1 MVGFFLDS
9 LWTNTRQF
17 KTNVWSLIL
26 VLLHSNFENSQILLL
41 TKLLQK
47 IIMSSSKLL
56 NLRWFYLIFRG
67 LTPILMFSIG
77 GIILGEEA
85 PKEIHFKKTSSG
97 LDIYFGQKAVAEF
110 SHTQTPLGRPFLCNI
125 HTLDGI
131 KVTRNYPITD
141 KDQDDHPHHQGL
153 FHTFSKLNGIDFWHM
168 KGVAKHRLFTDSPES
183 GNPAT
188 FTAESVYLDRDG
200 KSPLLKETM
209 RYAFHI
215 TDQGL
220 LISVN
225 AIIEAEADKVTI
237 GSKEEGGLAVRVA
250 SDLRVQKGGKMIDN
264 QGRDGGKAIWG
275 KAARWVDNSGNKE
288 GRWVGVTVFASHS
301 DLGVY
306 HWHARDYGL
315 ITANPFGPLNKAPDK
330 ILKKG
335 EKLSFNYGLI
345 VHSHQKASEYSP
357 KRAEGT
363 YLKNARSF
371 SVSLKSMLRFDDEP
385 LFNVWDEEVLTGQVV
400 VAMDG
405 SVLILKN
412 ISSKTNDTRYISVKR
427 SVDGGKTWAEEKKV
441 GDMVKVDGDMSD
453 DGRYPNNNWAG
464 LGNVMVDEVTGD
476 IMVFLTTLKT
486 AQKLYRSTD
495 HGKTWKIEDT
505 TIRPGK
511 DGWVPATNGACDP
524 GVTIKFGSKKGRL
537 LMPARVFPEYLN
549 KGKGR
554 KRFNDLY
561 AMALYSDDRGKTWNS
576 SAPFPIAGTGESGLV
591 ELKGGRIYHNSRTH
605 IRSGN
610 RRIAFSDDSGETWY
624 GEHEDDELF
633 DGPPDV
639 YGCKA
644 GLLRLPYKDKDILL
658 FSSPGNRETRTDIN
672 VWVSYDGGQTWPV
685 NKLIK
690 TGPGNYTW
698 MAAGRNGTPSEGMI
712 YLLAGKDWMARFN
725 LAWLLEK
732 A

>member
-77 GIILGEEA
+77 EIILGEEA

-288 GRWVGVTVFASHS
+288 GRWVGVTLFASHS

-335 EKLSFNYGLI
+335 EKLSFNYGLM

-405 SVLILKN
+405 SVLVLKN

-610 RRIAFSDDSGETWY
+610 RRIAFSEDSGETWY

>member
-1 MVGFFLDS
+1 
-9 LWTNTRQF
+9 
-17 KTNVWSLIL
+17 
-26 VLLHSNFENSQILLL
+26 
-41 TKLLQK
+41 
-47 IIMSSSKLL
+47 MSSSKLL

-110 SHTQTPLGRPFLCNI
+110 SHTQNPLGRPFLCNI

-288 GRWVGVTVFASHS
+288 GRWVGVTLFASHS

-335 EKLSFNYGLI
+335 EKLSFNYGLM

-405 SVLILKN
+405 SVLVLKN

-511 DGWVPATNGACDP
+511 DGWLPATNGACDP

-690 TGPGNYTW
+690 TGPGNYSW

>member
-1 MVGFFLDS
+1 
-9 LWTNTRQF
+9 
-17 KTNVWSLIL
+17 
-26 VLLHSNFENSQILLL
+26 
-41 TKLLQK
+41 
-47 IIMSSSKLL
+47 
-56 NLRWFYLIFRG
+56 
-67 LTPILMFSIG
+67 MFSIG

-97 LDIYFGQKAVAEF
+97 LDIYFGQKSVAEF

-288 GRWVGVTVFASHS
+288 GRWVGVTLFASHS

-335 EKLSFNYGLI
+335 EKLSFNYGLM

-405 SVLILKN
+405 SVLVLKN

-672 VWVSYDGGQTWPV
+672 VWLSYDGGQTWPV

>member
-1 MVGFFLDS
+1 
-9 LWTNTRQF
+9 
-17 KTNVWSLIL
+17 
-26 VLLHSNFENSQILLL
+26 
-41 TKLLQK
+41 
-47 IIMSSSKLL
+47 
-56 NLRWFYLIFRG
+56 
-67 LTPILMFSIG
+67 MFSIG
-77 GIILGEEA
+77 EIILGEEA

-288 GRWVGVTVFASHS
+288 GRWVGVTLFASHS

-335 EKLSFNYGLI
+335 EKLSFNYGLM

-405 SVLILKN
+405 SVLVLKN

-610 RRIAFSDDSGETWY
+610 RRIAFSEDSGETWY

>member
-9 LWTNTRQF
+9 LWTNTLQF

-85 PKEIHFKKTSSG
+85 PKKIHFKKTSSG
-97 LDIYFGQKAVAEF
+97 LDIYFGQKTVAEF

-288 GRWVGVTVFASHS
+288 GRWVGVTLFASHS

-335 EKLSFNYGLI
+335 EKLSFNYGLM

-405 SVLILKN
+405 SVLVLKN

-725 LAWLLEK
+725 LVWLLEK

>member
-77 GIILGEEA
+77 GIILGGEA

-288 GRWVGVTVFASHS
+288 GRWVGVTLFASHS

-335 EKLSFNYGLI
+335 EKLSFNYGLM

-405 SVLILKN
+405 SVLVLKN

-610 RRIAFSDDSGETWY
+610 RRIAFSEDSGETWY

-672 VWVSYDGGQTWPV
+672 VWLSYDGGQTWPV